1 MTIKEIELFNFRIY
15 KGENIIELTTEGDK
29 NIFIISGRNGLVFVW
44 QKYAGS

>member
-29 NIFIISGRNGLVFVW
+29 NIFNVISLVFVW

>member
-29 NIFIISGRNGLVFVW
+29 NICNKW
-44 QKYAGS
+44 QKWFW